1 LKGYKFQGSFNASDI
16 KTDKNI
22 SVNVATAS
30 ILRENWKK
38 LARRKRITTEQNIIS
53 VTTMA
58 LVFGEIVKIHILLTV
73 PPADVL

>member
-1 LKGYKFQGSFNASDI
+1 LKGYKFQDSFNASDI